1 MKKEKSLNKTTGS
14 TPADSAILFE
24 QVRQKIIMLRDNQVI
39 LDYAVAELYGVETMR
54 INEAVKNNPDKFP
67 DGYIITL
74 TKEEKEKV
82 IEIFDNPKLKF
93 SPVMP
98 KAFTEKGLYML
109 ATILKSKQA
118 INATF
123 AIIETFA
130 TVRQLKRELRSLHS
144 CMNQETQQSKMQRFG
159 EMLSSIVMPDLET
172 SETESSLEINFLIG
186 KIKHTVKRVKKQNSE
201 DHTEVD

>member
-98 KAFTEKGLYML
+98 KAFTEKGLL
-109 ATILKSKQA
+109 CWPPSLKA
-118 INATF
+118 N
-123 AIIETFA
+123 
-130 TVRQLKRELRSLHS
+130 R
-144 CMNQETQQSKMQRFG
+144 
-159 EMLSSIVMPDLET
+159 P
-172 SETESSLEINFLIG
+172 
-186 KIKHTVKRVKKQNSE
+186 
-201 DHTEVD
+201 